1 MNSRITV
8 VSFDGDDTLWDFER
22 LMRHALRFT
31 LEELQSQIK
40 SQAASALTIDKMIE
54 IRDAVGRECKGQMV
68 NLKEVRL
75 MAFRR
80 TLDFVGASDASF
92 ATRLNDTYVRHRF
105 EDVRLYDDVMPT
117 FAALSPHF
125 VIGLISNAN
134 SYPKH
139 CGLEDVFRFALFAH
153 ECGFE
158 KPDPGMFDIAMKQTD
173 CSKDAFIHVGN
184 SLEDEVVG
192 ARKAGIKSVWLNRNG
207 AENTSGI
214 KPDAVIST
222 LCELPALLER

>member
-1 MNSRITV
+1 MNSGITV
-8 VSFDGDDTLWDFER
+8 ISFDGDDTLWDFEK

-40 SQAASALTIDKMIE
+40 SQAASALSIDKMIE
-54 IRDAVGRECKGQMV
+54 IRDAVGRECKGQLL

-105 EDVRLYDDVMPT
+105 EDVKLYDDVMPT

-158 KPDPGMFDIAMKQTD
+158 KPDPGMFNIAFEKTG
-173 CSKDAFIHVGN
+173 CSKDEFIHVGN
-184 SLEDEVVG
+184 SLEDDVVG
-192 ARKAGIKSVWLNRNG
+192 ARNAGIKSVWLNRHG
-207 AENTSGI
+207 AENTSEI
-214 KPDAVIST
+214 EPDAEISSLT
-222 LCELPALLER
+222 ELIDLL